1 MAERRHE
8 TIGSNGLLDRQ
19 RPAATGRLLLRFRHA
34 MGARERFRLVANA
47 LGQDAARIAVDA
59 EEIEAAGRDLA
70 WRDCS
75 APVLLGRL
83 DVAAVEPGE
92 GFASGSA
99 MHRLLNEEGV
109 RSVRPEFF
117 LFARSQSLVT
127 EPPVA
132 DTADATWGVLA
143 TGAAESPF
151 TGRGIRLAVL
161 DTGIDL
167 EHPDFAGRSIVS
179 RSFVEGEGVDDV
191 QGHGTHCAGT
201 AAGGMRAGGRTRY
214 GVAPEVDL
222 HVGKVLNDKGAG
234 REGDI
239 LAGMIWAVESSC
251 EVVSMSLGRTVRV
264 GEERT
269 PEYEE
274 AGAYALERGSL
285 ILAAAG
291 NDSRRE
297 YGFVAP
303 VGEPANAPSI
313 LAVAA
318 LDPRLAVAPFSNGG
332 LEGSGGEVDLAA
344 PGVGVF
350 STVPMPRRYASFDG
364 TSMAC
369 PHAAGIAALWAE
381 SDASLRGAALA
392 ERLRE
397 SARPLQ
403 LDPADVGAGL
413 ATAPVE
419 SGVPVA

>member
-1 MAERRHE
+1 MAERRDGDTRGH
-8 TIGSNGLLDRQ
+8 GLDRQ

-34 MGARERFRLVANA
+34 MGARERFQLLSNA
-47 LGQDAARIAVDA
+47 LGEETARGAIDPAAVDA
-59 EEIEAAGRDLA
+59 SPTEAAGP
-70 WRDCS
+70 DCS
-75 APVLLGRL
+75 ASMLLGRL
-83 DVAAVEPGE
+83 DLAVVGTGE
-92 GFASGSA
+92 GFANGSA

-117 LFARSQSLVT
+117 LFQSSLALA
-127 EPPVA
+127 PPVA
-132 DTADATWGVLA
+132 DTAEATWGIAA

-167 EHPDFAGRSIVS
+167 EHPAFAGREIVS

-201 AAGGMRAGGRTRY
+201 AAGAMLAGGRTRY
-214 GVAPEVDL
+214 GVAPDVLL
-222 HVGKVLNDKGAG
+222 HVGKVLNDRGAG

-239 LAGMIWAVESSC
+239 LAGMIWAVEAGC
-251 EVVSMSLGRTVRV
+251 EVVSMSLGRTVRI

-392 ERLRE
+392 ERLRG
-397 SARPLQ
+397 AALPLD
-403 LDPADVGAGL
+403 LEPADAGAGL
-413 ATAPVE
+413 VAAPVE
-419 SGVPVA
+419 SALPVA